1 MLTGS
6 FHYLEATDHRFLQ
19 PNRRRRVDHTLCDHI
34 APHDATEDVHQY
46 GVHVLVRV
54 KDLKCLLHLWGQGGR
69 KEGRNTLAVKVCD
82 GCDGCG
88 GVEVLTM

>member
-1 MLTGS
+1 MLIGC
-6 FHYLEATDHRFLQ
+6 FLYLEATDHRFFQ

-54 KDLKCLLHLWGQGGR
+54 KDLKRLLHLWDKDEGR
-69 KEGRNTLAVKVCD
+69 KEGRNTLAVKV
-82 GCDGCG
+82 
-88 GVEVLTM
+88 